1 MCVCA
6 CVCMCVFEYVCVYA
20 YVHACMCVCVH
31 VQPGV
36 EVIVVHH
43 KHIYISVVSSKKN
56 LFGGAC
62 MYVVCSPH
70 VMLFSSLFLTK
81 AKINQTRYDMKY
93 NINVSVADCIL
104 NPSATL

>member
-1 MCVCA
+1 
-6 CVCMCVFEYVCVYA
+6 
-20 YVHACMCVCVH
+20 
-31 VQPGV
+31 
-36 EVIVVHH
+36 
-43 KHIYISVVSSKKN
+43 
-56 LFGGAC
+56 